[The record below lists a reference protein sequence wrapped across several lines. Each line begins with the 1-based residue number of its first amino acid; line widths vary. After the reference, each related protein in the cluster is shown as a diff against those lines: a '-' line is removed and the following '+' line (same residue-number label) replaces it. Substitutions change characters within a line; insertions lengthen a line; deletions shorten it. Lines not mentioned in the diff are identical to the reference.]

1 MRLSTTDDK
10 PMLLLP
16 VKECLKP
23 CLPLECSK
31 FLAGDGVTFK
41 KGSFFDSF
49 TAVRAPRLRKDSG
62 ALFLGVLRPSS
73 AYSAVAY
80 VSQSP
85 FSAILWTIFMSF
97 MTVFCRLNLKPSIKP
112 NYSRRSSAVVELF
125 FASSSVSSSAFS

>member
-31 FLAGDGVTFK
+31 FLAGDGFIVK

-49 TAVRAPRLRKDSG
+49 TAVRAPRFRKDSG
-62 ALFLGVLRPSS
+62 ALFLGVLKPSS
-73 AYSAVAY
+73 AYSAVA
-80 VSQSP
+80 
-85 FSAILWTIFMSF
+85 
-97 MTVFCRLNLKPSIKP
+97 
-112 NYSRRSSAVVELF
+112 
-125 FASSSVSSSAFS
+125 